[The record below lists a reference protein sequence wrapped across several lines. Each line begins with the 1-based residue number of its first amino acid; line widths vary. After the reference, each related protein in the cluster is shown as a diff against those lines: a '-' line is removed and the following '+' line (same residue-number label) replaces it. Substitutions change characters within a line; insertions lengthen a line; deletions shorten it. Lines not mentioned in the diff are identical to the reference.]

1 MTNVFFCRWRGCDE
15 KKFDN
20 NFPHEKQ
27 FLITERVPC
36 QKRIK
41 DVESSASAIQEVD
54 LGDGWTEARPPEDA
68 GDDQVVDIDNA
79 MQVVDDIDA
88 DDNKNAAAAGND
100 DEVVDMDEEVA
111 DMDAEMDAMDD
122 NAADDNDNIFESEE
136 FKAAPEEEN
145 SAIKKVRKYDLSIT
159 YDYYHR
165 TPRLWLQGYSEDGE
179 LLTQN
184 EMFQDIMADYA
195 RKTVT
200 FESHPK
206 LPGNQLSI
214 HPCNHATVM
223 KSMIDQI

>member
-1 MTNVFFCRWRGCDE
+1 M
-15 KKFDN
+15 
-20 NFPHEKQ
+20 
-27 FLITERVPC
+27 ITERVPC

-41 DVESSASAIQEVD
+41 DVESSASAIKEVD
-54 LGDGWTEARPPEDA
+54 LGDGWTEAVAPET

-79 MQVVDDIDA
+79 MQVVDDMDA
-88 DDNKNAAAAGND
+88 DDADKGAAATNAAD
-100 DEVVDMDEEVA
+100 DEIADMDEEVA
-111 DMDAEMDAMDD
+111 DMDAEMEAMEEQPA
-122 NAADDNDNIFESEE
+122 AADTDNIFESEE

-184 EMFQDIMADYA
+184 EMFEDIMADYA

>member
-1 MTNVFFCRWRGCDE
+1 
-15 KKFDN
+15 
-20 NFPHEKQ
+20 
-27 FLITERVPC
+27 
-36 QKRIK
+36 
-41 DVESSASAIQEVD
+41 
-54 LGDGWTEARPPEDA
+54 
-68 GDDQVVDIDNA
+68 
-79 MQVVDDIDA
+79 MQVVDDIDG
-88 DDNKNAAAAGND
+88 DDGKAAANNAAAD
-100 DEVVDMDEEVA
+100 DDIEDIDDVA
-111 DMDAEMDAMDD
+111 DMDAEMDAMEAQPA
-122 NAADDNDNIFESEE
+122 AADADPDNIFANEE
-136 FKAAPEEEN
+136 YKAEDEEN

-184 EMFQDIMADYA
+184 EMFEDIMADYA
-195 RKTVT
+195 KKTVT